1 MHTLNLVLL
10 LSSSFLWYVLTSNH
24 GTPHLA
30 CTYSIQ
36 EWVGCEILL
45 SHVKFVYTHI
55 QVLYHI
61 KMFNILIN
69 SKTVYLYTDKI
80 VNPCLYLFIP
90 VHSRQQTAHI
100 LINEC

>member
-1 MHTLNLVLL
+1 
-10 LSSSFLWYVLTSNH
+10 
-24 GTPHLA
+24 
-30 CTYSIQ
+30 
-36 EWVGCEILL
+36 
-45 SHVKFVYTHI
+45 
-55 QVLYHI
+55 
-61 KMFNILIN
+61 MFNILIN